1 MLFAQIAAPATA
13 TTGTAAEVL
22 QVREA
27 PKPDTRTTRDASN
40 TGDLKDPQDTRS
52 TRDSGYDPRDLREAE
67 AAKQRTA
74 QQNNRDFQAT
84 PSVRAARASAEEG
97 GGVFRPGGTDYGL
110 QLALIEGY
118 NDNVVQ
124 TQDRL
129 DGPVQRH
136 PSPFT
141 GLDLVLTLR
150 TWTSSTDPHEFQVQF
165 RGQHYTPLEK
175 FSEPDDGAVVGL
187 YSGQFSLGKRTTL
200 LTRVVTTAATLNS
213 SRLSDGPLFLVE
225 PASLQRSFTLT
236 NARMTL
242 QHEIRPRLRYNHGV
256 DLAVGTTIRDSPI
269 DLGTQKVFHHGL
281 DFIQPGTDGTL
292 LYDFS
297 DSDTGNFRLRYEQNR
312 NYFLLDFSRQ
322 PPAYLGVASTHIGEA
337 TAGLTHSFTESLR
350 WLNNGGIA
358 VATPPALDT
367 DRRPILS
374 PLVSTEL
381 LYSKEYWIFDVSA
394 AYTYGSATPRLG
406 FGPSVATAASLSGRP
421 FPHTRGWR
429 NLAILF
435 NVAATRAAFRTAEA
449 VSRITFLVGSFEGRY
464 TINNRLG
471 LLAGYSIRHA
481 TFEGAQALPTLFR
494 NIFFI
499 GVSGYWNTDRSL
511 PTITTFA
518 APTQG

>member
-13 TTGTAAEVL
+13 TTGTAAEI
-22 QVREA
+22 REA

-40 TGDLKDPQDTRS
+40 VGDVKDPNDTRS
-52 TRDSGYDPRDLREAE
+52 TREAGYDPRDLREVE
-67 AAKQRTA
+67 AARQRTA

-110 QLALIEGY
+110 QLSLIEGY

-124 TQDRL
+124 TQDSL
-129 DGPVQRH
+129 DGPVRRH

-150 TWTSSTDPHEFQVQF
+150 TWTSPTDPHEFQVQL
-165 RGQHYTPLEK
+165 RGQHYEPLEN
-175 FSEPDDGAVVGL
+175 FDQPDDGTVVGL

-200 LTRVVTTAATLNS
+200 LTRVVSTVSTLNS
-213 SRLSDGPLFLVE
+213 SRLSDGPLFLIE
-225 PASLQRSFTLT
+225 PASLQRTFTLT

-242 QHEIRPRLRYNHGV
+242 QHEITPRLRYNHGI
-256 DLAVGTTIRDSPI
+256 DLSVGTTLRDAPI
-269 DLGTQKVFHHGL
+269 LTGQSRIFHHGL
-281 DFIQPGTDGTL
+281 DFVQPGTDGTL

-297 DSDTGNFRLRYEQNR
+297 DSDTGNVRLRYEQNR
-312 NYFLLDFSRQ
+312 NYFLLDFTRQ
-322 PPAYLGVASTHIGEA
+322 PPQYLGVASTHIGEA
-337 TAGLTHSFTESLR
+337 TTGLTHSFSDSLR
-350 WLNNGGIA
+350 WLNNGGVAI
-358 VATPPALDT
+358 ATPPVLDI

-381 LYSKEYWIFDVSA
+381 LYSTNYWLFNISA
-394 AYTYGSATPRLG
+394 AYTYGSASPRLG
-406 FGPSVATAASLSGRP
+406 FGPSISTAGGLSGRP

-429 NLAILF
+429 NLAVLF
-435 NVAATRAAFRTAEA
+435 NIAATRAAFRTADS
-449 VSRITFLVGSFEGRY
+449 VSRITFVVGSFEGRY
-464 TINNRLG
+464 SINNWLG
-471 LLAGYSIRHA
+471 LLAGYSVRNA
-481 TFEGAQALPTLFR
+481 TFEGAQALPALFR